1 MAERPPRIL
10 LVDDEQAI
18 LTLLSYPLGQDGYE
32 VVRASD
38 GVEALA
44 RFGESEFDLVVLDV
58 TMPHIDGL
66 EVCRRMRASSP
77 VPIIMLTAK
86 TEEID
91 KVLGLELGADDYI
104 TKPFSIR
111 EFRSRVKAALRRSSM
126 GASPAA
132 GERGDAGEPVEA
144 GDLRVDFDKRTVRVR
159 DELVQTTFV
168 EFEIL
173 GLLARSPGRV
183 FTREALLDRIWGDS
197 DYRDPRTID
206 VHIRHL
212 REKLE
217 QDAKEPE
224 YIFTVRGVGY
234 RFRDRDDAR

>member
-66 EVCRRMRASSP
+66 EVCRRMRASSQ

-132 GERGDAGEPVEA
+132 GERAGAGEPIEA

-173 GLLARSPGRV
+173 GLLSRSPGRV